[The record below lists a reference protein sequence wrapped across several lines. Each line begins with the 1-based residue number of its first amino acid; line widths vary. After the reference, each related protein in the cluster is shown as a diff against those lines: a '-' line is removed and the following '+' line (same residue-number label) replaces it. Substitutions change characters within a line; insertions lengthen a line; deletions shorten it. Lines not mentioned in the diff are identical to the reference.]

1 MKAKLIRIGNS
12 KGIRIPKPMI
22 DQFELGDEVEL
33 LVSEHGILIRASDEP
48 RQGWEDAFKR
58 MAENG
63 DSTLVDGPDVDVK
76 NEWDDTEWT
85 W

>member
-48 RQGWEDAFKR
+48 RQGWEDAFKQ

-63 DSTLVDGPDVDVK
+63 DTALLDGPVDDIK
-76 NEWDDTEWT
+76 NEWDEAEWT